1 MEMDGLRSELE
12 RLFELDELLR
22 LSSELLG
29 LNPKEIG
36 GLGGKASFVR
46 ALTDHCDA
54 HGAVEALCDAVLASK
69 PHANGELATTRHVGL
84 SDHYDVPKGAEFAG
98 FTIHHKLADG
108 PQGACYLATRGSE
121 AFRVKILHRE
131 ATRDPIGV
139 QRFLTF
145 CRILAGLQQDAL
157 PQRLQVGS
165 YDRRVYLAHELFDGE
180 ALSVR
185 LSRTGA
191 LPFSEAQPILLRTA
205 QALAALHG
213 ARQVHGNLKP
223 ENVISAHGAG
233 SLDLSL
239 QDAGTDLLRSRKAP
253 NGRVPVL
260 SLASPKTVAPEQLRG
275 GARSPTS
282 DVYAFGATF
291 YELLCGRPPFLAE
304 SVLDTAIQ
312 HLSEAPKPPS
322 AYAPRGWIPE
332 LFDRFLVR
340 LLAKDP
346 RERPQNGT
354 ELSAEL
360 ERLWNAPSTLTGFT
374 QEDIAT
380 HTDALLEDPSD
391 DGAAQALEALAV
403 GPARQHIYE
412 TFASAAERVDEA
424 EQRDVK
430 KALLLRAA
438 AGFRALGDLAKSAAA
453 YESLIALGDAA
464 SSHWDALDEVRGQ
477 LGKHEEI
484 IDSMLARI
492 EDIQAP
498 AERAS
503 LMARIGEIY
512 ASELE
517 DAPQAAIAFTQAM
530 CEDPQTTRYARR
542 IEEVVEGRDDI
553 WTDVLAACAEASGEA
568 REAKLR
574 IPILEQMGLWYL
586 QKLSRPELALPCFQQ
601 VLKLDPKRP
610 QALDGVAL
618 VYKANKMWSELGD
631 LLVHRADVSSSP
643 SDARELRTQ
652 AAQLLE
658 SRLNDRSRARE
669 LYERVLSDDPEHS
682 LAHNSLSRIY
692 EEAGDLDSLI
702 PLLQTQAQ
710 GGRGASRHSALL
722 RLGDLYRTRLGD
734 LSEAR
739 RCYETLL
746 SEHSGHIEAL
756 HGLDQVLAQSG
767 QYREL
772 LDSLQR
778 QLAST
783 DVTPRRQVALLE
795 RIASIYEE
803 EFLLHTEAASAL
815 EKSLSLDPTRIQAMQ
830 NLARL
835 YRTLERWPALAEL
848 YRRHSE
854 RTDDSDQKVTLLMA
868 RGRVLAEQVGDLAA
882 AVGAYEQV
890 VSLVPER
897 KEALEAIAD
906 LQEALG
912 NAGEAVETVQQLASH
927 ADSAETKARYYLRT
941 ARLMES
947 RGSQEEAIDWY
958 TRALEVDPSNARA
971 SAALR
976 TAFAAKGDA
985 ASIVELIRHDIDNT
999 EGDRPRARLAAEM
1012 AALLYSKLKDSNGA
1026 AQSAR
1031 QALEWDSGNLQALVL
1046 MGDLAYDAGRF
1057 SDATTYY
1064 QQVIPRTDALVS
1076 EDAVR
1081 VLTRYLDAE
1090 GRAPSIPPDLLL
1102 AHSESL
1108 LQLAPDSLDVVA
1120 RTAALAFEQGDHARA
1135 RALYQDFLERFR
1147 NELDKDRLAEATYR
1161 LGESLR
1167 LTDEPELALA
1177 ALEEASDLTPSA
1189 PLPLVALAK
1198 VHEAKENWAEVL
1210 RAKTRLLELSE
1221 APLSRARLLI
1231 EIGELLLDKL
1241 GERERGRA
1249 LASLRQA
1256 SEAAPDDRKVL
1267 TRLMQIYMS
1276 HQIWDDLVEI
1286 VERLA
1291 RFVDDGRQ
1299 KAKYLMTAAMVNAR
1313 HLSRRDKAIDFYQQ
1327 VLALDPD
1334 NAKALSELVVL
1345 QIEHGD
1351 FVGAEESLVRQLEKA
1366 RENGEKRAEL
1376 DVLDALSRLYMRMPD
1391 RLDETVLVLEQA
1403 AELEPSKAEYRTALN
1418 ELYERDLNKYAEQ
1431 AVAAQMAILRREPD
1445 RADAYRKLRQIYTE
1459 TRRADAAWCL
1469 CQVLSL
1475 LKLAEADEVRFFERV
1490 RSNTPA
1496 VAQAVIDESDWTQLL
1511 THPDVDPRLTL
1522 IFSLIEPVIVA
1533 ARSQPSE
1540 SLGYDPRLAVDLS
1553 QHPYPLGH
1561 MLYYAGGVMGL
1572 RTPPTFENHREPGGL
1587 LFLNSQPPAIVL
1599 GVSALQMQI
1608 PAQTAA
1614 FVAARQLCYF
1624 RPGFYVR
1631 RLVAS
1636 TTALK
1641 AWLFGAFKLC
1651 TPGFPI
1657 AQELEG
1663 PVLEAR
1669 QALEVHLVSEQKDR
1683 LVDVITKLLHTSP
1696 AIDLKQWVT
1705 AVDLTADR
1713 VGLVLANDLKS
1724 VVDIIKSVEDA
1735 ASPPRDRRLQEL
1747 ILYAISEPFFSIRQR
1762 LGVAIESLT
1771 QG

>member
-12 RLFELDELLR
+12 RLFELDELVR

-69 PHANGELATTRHVGL
+69 PHANGELATTRNVGL

-121 AFRVKILHRE
+121 AFRVKVLHRE
-131 ATRDPIGV
+131 ATRDPSGV

-145 CRILAGLQQDAL
+145 CRILAGLSQKAL

-223 ENVISAHGAG
+223 ENVISAHGSG
-233 SLDLSL
+233 TLDLSL

-253 NGRVPVL
+253 NGRIPVL

-275 GARSPTS
+275 GARSPVS

-322 AYAPRGWIPE
+322 TYAPRGWIPE

-346 RERPQNGT
+346 RERPQNGA

-360 ERLWNAPSTLTGFT
+360 ERLWNAPSSLTGFT

-380 HTDALLEDPSD
+380 HIDALLEDPSD
-391 DGAAQALEALAV
+391 EAAAQALEALAA
-403 GPARQHIYE
+403 GPARQRIYD

-424 EQRDVK
+424 EQRDLK
-430 KALLLRAA
+430 KSLLLRAA
-438 AGFRALGDLAKSAAA
+438 AGFRTLGDLTKSAAA
-453 YESLIALGDAA
+453 YESLIALGDA
-464 SSHWDALDEVRGQ
+464 SSSYWEALDEVRAQ

-492 EDIQAP
+492 ENIELP
-498 AERAS
+498 AERAR
-503 LMARIGEIY
+503 LMARIGELY
-512 ASELE
+512 ANELE
-517 DAPQAAIAFTQAM
+517 DAPQAAIAYTQAM
-530 CEDPQTTRYARR
+530 CEDPQTPGYSRR

-568 REAKLR
+568 RDAKQR

-631 LLVHRADVSSSP
+631 LLIHRADVSSSP

-658 SRLNDRSRARE
+658 SRLNDKSRARE

-682 LAHNSLSRIY
+682 VAHNALSRIY

-702 PLLQTQAQ
+702 PLLQSQAQ
-710 GGRGASRHSALL
+710 GGRGTSRHSALL

-734 LSEAR
+734 LNEAR

-746 SEHSGHIEAL
+746 AEQPGHIEAL

-778 QLAST
+778 QLASG
-783 DVTPRRQVALLE
+783 DATPRRQVALLE

-803 EFLLHTEAASAL
+803 EFLLHTEAVSAL
-815 EKSLSLDPTRIQAMQ
+815 EQALSLDPTRIQSMQ

-854 RTDDSDQKVTLLMA
+854 RTDDPDQKVTLLMA

-927 ADSAETKARYYLRT
+927 ADDAETKARYYLRT

-958 TRALEVDPSNARA
+958 TRALEVDPGNARA
-971 SAALR
+971 STALR

-1012 AALLYSKLKDSNGA
+1012 AALLYSKLKDNSA
-1026 AQSAR
+1026 AEQSAR

-1108 LQLAPDSLDVVA
+1108 LQLAPDSLDVVS
-1120 RTAALAFEQGDHARA
+1120 RTATLAFEQGDHTRA

-1147 NELDKDRLAEATYR
+1147 SELDKDRLAEATYR

-1177 ALEEASDLTPSA
+1177 ALEEASDLMPSA
-1189 PLPLVALAK
+1189 PLPLIALAK
-1198 VHEAKENWAEVL
+1198 VHEAKESWPDVL

-1221 APLSRARLLI
+1221 SPLPRARLSI
-1231 EIGELLLDKL
+1231 EIGELLIDKL
-1241 GERERGRA
+1241 GERERA
-1249 LASLRQA
+1249 LVSLRQA

-1276 HQIWDDLVEI
+1276 HQIWDELVEI

-1313 HLSRRDKAIDFYQQ
+1313 HLSRRDRAIDFYQQ

-1334 NAKALSELVVL
+1334 SAKALSELVVL

-1351 FVGAEESLVRQLEKA
+1351 FAGAEESLVRQLEKA
-1366 RENGEKRAEL
+1366 REAGEKRTEL

-1391 RLDETVLVLEQA
+1391 RLDETILVLEQA
-1403 AELEPSKAEYRTALN
+1403 AELEPNKAEYRTALN
-1418 ELYERDLNKYAEQ
+1418 ELYERDLGKYAEQ

-1475 LKLAEADEVRFFERV
+1475 LRLAEPDEVRFFERV
-1490 RSNTPA
+1490 RSGTPA
-1496 VAQAVIDESDWTQLL
+1496 AAQSVIEESDWTTQL
-1511 THPDVDPRLTL
+1511 THSDVDARLTL
-1522 IFSLIEPVIVA
+1522 IFSLIEPVIIA
-1533 ARSQPSE
+1533 ARSQPPE
-1540 SLGYDPRLAVDLS
+1540 ALGYDPRLAVELS

-1561 MLYYAGGVMGL
+1561 MLYYAAGVMGL
-1572 RTPPTFENHREPGGL
+1572 RAPLTFENHREPGGL

-1669 QALEVHLVSEQKDR
+1669 QALDLHLVPEQKDR
-1683 LVDVITKLLHTSP
+1683 LLDVITKLLHTSP

-1705 AVDLTADR
+1705 GVDLTADR

-1724 VVDIIKSVEDA
+1724 VVDIIKSVDDPG
-1735 ASPPRDRRLQEL
+1735 SPPRDRRLQEL
-1747 ILYAISEPFFSIRQR
+1747 VLYAISEPFFSIRQR
-1762 LGVAIESLT
+1762 LGVAIESL
-1771 QG
+1771 G